1 MVTRNASVLTYLIQ
15 FKYMQSCD
23 LLSHVRCLEFQNE
36 LRKITSYQSVAKILA
51 SEQTAAISDS
61 QRK

>member
-23 LLSHVRCLEFQNE
+23 LLSHLRCLEFQNE
-36 LRKITSYQSVAKILA
+36 LVEKKSHLINQ
-51 SEQTAAISDS
+51 
-61 QRK
+61 

>member
-36 LRKITSYQSVAKILA
+36 LRKITSYQSVAKMLA
-51 SEQTAAISDS
+51 SEQSAAISDS